1 MANPFMTAG
10 TSVVATKSTTLPE
23 FREFDWDFD
32 KKHFY
37 MMNMETIL

>member
-23 FREFDWDFD
+23 FREFDGCVKSFV
-32 KKHFY
+32 
-37 MMNMETIL
+37 